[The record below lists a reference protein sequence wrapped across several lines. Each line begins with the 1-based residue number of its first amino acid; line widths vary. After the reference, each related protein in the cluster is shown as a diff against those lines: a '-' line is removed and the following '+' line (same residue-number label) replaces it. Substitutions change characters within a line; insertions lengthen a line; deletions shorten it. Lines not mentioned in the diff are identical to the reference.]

1 MNNDIKIR
9 DYIID
14 NFKNDDAETI
24 KKAIEESIRDEDEVA
39 LPGLGIFFILIWEK
53 SDDSER
59 EALINKI
66 YQQIKKG

>member
-1 MNNDIKIR
+1 MNNDIKIH
-9 DYIID
+9 
-14 NFKNDDAETI
+14 DAETI